1 MSFKGDIFLIT
12 LAGIIGSGKSSLTE
26 LLSKELGSKAF
37 FEPVSDNPVLP
48 LFYKGNELAAKKRQ
62 AGQADATNPYAYL
75 LQTFFLNRRFKMMKE
90 ALASHNAILDR
101 SIYED
106 AMFMKMNTDMGNATD
121 IEYEIYQELLDNML
135 TELTQI
141 NQDTTSDLTVFIKV
155 SYETM
160 LKRIEKRGR
169 EYEQISSDPSLV
181 EYYQRLLKYYD
192 QWEKNYQASPLL
204 IINGDQ
210 YDFVENET
218 DRNFVLDLI
227 ESKLVELGQLS
238 QDEFLQLQQKRA

>member
-181 EYYQRLLKYYD
+181 DYYQRLLKYYD

-204 IINGDQ
+204 VINGDQ